1 MRTASDGALALRE
14 ALDAEGGTVAGLLAE
29 PEPGEPGDAGC
40 ALDEPGPA
48 QIAATGPR
56 TRGREHE
63 YEVLLEMILE
73 GYRLHYG
80 RPAGGHDA
88 ATRIWRCCWAISST
102 RSGWPVWPR
111 SATSTPWP
119 SSPT

>member
-1 MRTASDGALALRE
+1 MRTARDGALALRE

-29 PEPGEPGDAGC
+29 PEPESEPGEPDTAERT
-40 ALDEPGPA
+40 LDEPGPA

-56 TRGREHE
+56 TSGREHE

-80 RPAGGHDA
+80 QPLVVSDGRRGSRA
-88 ATRIWRCCWAISST
+88 AAR
-102 RSGWPVWPR
+102 
-111 SATSTPWP
+111 
-119 SSPT
+119 